1 MLSRISLQATA
12 DAAAPCLALM
22 PMTHDDVVGKIPQ
35 EEPGRGTL
43 PGVVGWVLRHRRAL
57 TISYLVSAVS
67 FCGMLVNPSFCS
79 SLST

>member
-1 MLSRISLQATA
+1 MQKGAVLWMCCAFPAFRRRLLHMLPCP
-12 DAAAPCLALM
+12 APCSRRWLVM
-22 PMTHDDVVGKIPQ
+22 MTCSAKTLQ

-67 FCGMLVNPSFCS
+67 
-79 SLST
+79 